1 METEKI
7 AAVTFPGATVQQPTA
22 PKVTFEGVYGFQ
34 RKDRSPECSG
44 HIGVKLQCDLENK
57 TVLVNYVDALLH
69 ANI

>member
-1 METEKI
+1 MGSSEKI
-7 AAVTFPGATVQQPTA
+7 GIW
-22 PKVTFEGVYGFQ
+22 
-34 RKDRSPECSG
+34 CSG